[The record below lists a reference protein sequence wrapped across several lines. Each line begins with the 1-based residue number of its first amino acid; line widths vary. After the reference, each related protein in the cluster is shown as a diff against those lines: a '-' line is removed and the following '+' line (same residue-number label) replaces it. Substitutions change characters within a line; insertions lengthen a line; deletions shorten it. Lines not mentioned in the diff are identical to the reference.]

1 MGYSRDVGERV
12 LALPSAVSIAV
23 LPFTPQ
29 ATALAAHAQA
39 IGMDVLLH
47 QPLESE
53 DQSIRAAR
61 TLTLACRLRTL
72 KGRSKQR

>member
-47 QPLESE
+47 QRSRAKTNPSE
-53 DQSIRAAR
+53 QLAR
-61 TLTLACRLRTL
+61 
-72 KGRSKQR
+72 